1 MRRLSFRILAI
12 ISLLGLGLALF
23 SIRRPQPIKVGI
35 LHAQTGTMAISEISV
50 LQATLLAIDEIN
62 ARGGV
67 LGRPLEALVVDTRS
81 DWTFAAQEAERLI
94 QSEQVVTIFGCWTS
108 ACRKTLKPV
117 VERTNHLLMYPLQYE
132 GGETSP
138 NIIYLGAAPNQ
149 QIIPAV
155 TWSLARLGPRVM
167 LVGSDYIFPHIANAI
182 IREQVQALGGEIVGE
197 QYVLLGSTEVQ
208 PLVNQIAETRPD
220 VILNT
225 INGDTNRA
233 FFTELRARGITADQ
247 VPTVS
252 FSLAEPEV
260 QQLGISLVAG
270 DYAAWNYFQS
280 LPTPENQA
288 FVARYRARYGAQSV
302 ISDPMEAAYIG
313 VYLWAQ
319 AVDEAQSPTPGDIR
333 TALLRQSLL
342 APEGIVSIDA
352 ATQHLWKP
360 VRIGQIATDGQFQI
374 VWDSQNAVRP
384 EPYPFGRPPAS
395 WHSVIADYQSRW
407 RGQWANPGN

>member
-167 LVGSDYIFPHIANAI
+167 LVGSC
-182 IREQVQALGGEIVGE
+182 
-197 QYVLLGSTEVQ
+197 LLYTS
-208 PLVNQIAETRPD
+208 
-220 VILNT
+220 
-225 INGDTNRA
+225 
-233 FFTELRARGITADQ
+233 
-247 VPTVS
+247 
-252 FSLAEPEV
+252 
-260 QQLGISLVAG
+260 
-270 DYAAWNYFQS
+270 
-280 LPTPENQA
+280 
-288 FVARYRARYGAQSV
+288 
-302 ISDPMEAAYIG
+302 
-313 VYLWAQ
+313 
-319 AVDEAQSPTPGDIR
+319 
-333 TALLRQSLL
+333 
-342 APEGIVSIDA
+342 DA
-352 ATQHLWKP
+352 A
-360 VRIGQIATDGQFQI
+360 D
-374 VWDSQNAVRP
+374 
-384 EPYPFGRPPAS
+384 E
-395 WHSVIADYQSRW
+395 
-407 RGQWANPGN
+407 